1 MCILSPMCSGQ
12 LFLVGHMSLNLSYP
26 IRGSSHATT
35 LYPWSF
41 ARALRQLFASAHA
54 LLTGAQDDISI
65 ITLHSSAFG
74 VNPSLSW
81 YLLLLLT
88 NPSHC
93 LPSILTPTELVPGA
107 CFACSAT
114 QPTHALTLSVPP
126 SSSKRFPALSP
137 SPLCCHPLQKG
148 LWITGWHTE
157 APAGLSCFIIIFFLR
172 WYSNQHLFFPLGLC
186 IGAHY
191 YYGTR

>member
-1 MCILSPMCSGQ
+1 MCILSSMCSGQ
-12 LFLVGHMSLNLSYP
+12 LFLVGHMSLNLSYA

-41 ARALRQLFASAHA
+41 TRALRQLFASAHA

-81 YLLLLLT
+81 YLLLLI

-114 QPTHALTLSVPP
+114 QPTHALTLCP
-126 SSSKRFPALSP
+126 SEQQQTFSCTLLLLSAATHSKRGCESLADTLK
-137 SPLCCHPLQKG
+137 HQQG
-148 LWITGWHTE
+148 
-157 APAGLSCFIIIFFLR
+157 SCVLLLYIF
-172 WYSNQHLFFPLGLC
+172 
-186 IGAHY
+186 
-191 YYGTR
+191 

>member
-1 MCILSPMCSGQ
+1 MCILSSMCSGQ
-12 LFLVGHMSLNLSYP
+12 LFLVGHMSLNLSYA

-35 LYPWSF
+35 LDPWSF
-41 ARALRQLFASAHA
+41 TRALRQLFASAHA

-81 YLLLLLT
+81 YLLLLI

-114 QPTHALTLSVPP
+114 QPTHALTLSVPA
-126 SSSKRFPALSP
+126 SSSKRFPALSFSSLLP
-137 SPLCCHPLQKG
+137 PTPKG
-148 LWITGWHTE
+148 AVNHWLTHWSTSR
-157 APAGLSCFIIIFFLR
+157 ALVFFYYYIFFKIVEQPT
-172 WYSNQHLFFPLGLC
+172 SLFPPWFV
-186 IGAHY
+186 
-191 YYGTR
+191 